1 MNHQGAY
8 RNMVGQRGSLDHLP
22 CQFVQGRNCWPP
34 SPRSYERVKVI
45 HGANDELIEGFIGIS
60 VAQAHRTLAVPFNIP
75 NAAVAF
81 VNGTLVRSS
90 YRVRKNDC
98 LEFVVPWGRK
108 GADDGPSPEAGRL
121 LTVKEAA
128 AEMHCSISFI
138 YKVMAAGQLSY
149 ERRGRR
155 KLPLAVSVAEYRQR
169 TRHSATNQPSRPK
182 KSPKQPYQ
190 YQRLFCDKSSG
201 DGK

>member
-1 MNHQGAY
+1 
-8 RNMVGQRGSLDHLP
+8 MVGKRGRLEHLA
-22 CQFVQGRNCWPP
+22 CQFVQGQNCWLQ
-34 SPRSYERVKVI
+34 SPRLSERVKVI

-81 VNGTLVRSS
+81 VNGALVRSS
-90 YRVRKNDC
+90 YRVRKNDY

-128 AEMHCSISFI
+128 VELYCSISFV
-138 YKVMAAGQLSY
+138 YKLMRTGQLAF

-155 KLPLAVSVAEYRQR
+155 KLPLALSVAEYRQR
-169 TRHSATNQPSRPK
+169 NTCPASSHASSPSTSSR
-182 KSPKQPYQ
+182 QPYQ
-190 YQRLFCDKSSG
+190 FQLLFRDKRSEP
-201 DGK
+201 GK